1 MDMLKKSFRV
11 KPERHIPTRV
21 ISMRVTEAER
31 KVLLKYFGSLSRIRD
46 VALEL
51 AQKDGMYVAFPKS
64 PP

>member
-1 MDMLKKSFRV
+1 MFKKSFRV
-11 KPERHIPTRV
+11 KPKHHIPTRV

-31 KVLLKYFGSLSRIRD
+31 KVLLRYFGSVSRIRD

-51 AQKDGMYVAFPKS
+51 AQKDGLYVAFPKS